1 MRKTKIVCTLGPA
14 TDREGVLRQMILAGM
29 NVARFNFSHGTHEEH
44 KKRYDEV
51 DRLRTRYDLPI
62 ATLLDTKGPEIRT
75 MNFKEGSVILK
86 EGQEFFLTTKEIEGT
101 EEGCSVT
108 YADLPHDVKV
118 GAPILIDDGLIAM
131 EVIHK
136 TDTTVYC
143 KVKNGGKVSNHKGI
157 NLPGT
162 EISMPFMS
170 DRDKSDL
177 LFGIE
182 NDFDFVAASFTRT
195 ADDIREMR
203 QFLADNGGKDIR
215 IIAKIE
221 NAQGVENIDEII
233 AVSDGI
239 MVARGD
245 MGVEIPN
252 EEVPVIQ
259 KVIIKKVYEAG
270 KIVIT
275 ATQMLD
281 SMMHNPRP
289 TRAET
294 TDVANAIYD
303 GTSAVMLSGET
314 AAGAYPVESLQTMIR
329 IAERIEED
337 INYRQRFR
345 HIDFNEHD
353 DITAAISHASVML
366 AHDMG
371 ARAIITVTKSGFT
384 ARMISRFRP
393 AFPII
398 GFTPDR
404 KSWRQMN
411 LSWGVTPLMLEL
423 KNDTMELLNSA
434 AITARNRGYVENGDI
449 TVITAGVPIGN
460 VGTTNMVK
468 VHTIGDTVTR

>member
-44 KKRYDEV
+44 KKRFDEV

-195 ADDIREMR
+195 AEDIREMR
-203 QFLADNGGKDIR
+203 QFLTDNGGKDIR

-259 KVIIKKVYEAG
+259 KVIIK
-270 KIVIT
+270 
-275 ATQMLD
+275 
-281 SMMHNPRP
+281 
-289 TRAET
+289 
-294 TDVANAIYD
+294 
-303 GTSAVMLSGET
+303 
-314 AAGAYPVESLQTMIR
+314 
-329 IAERIEED
+329 
-337 INYRQRFR
+337 
-345 HIDFNEHD
+345 
-353 DITAAISHASVML
+353 
-366 AHDMG
+366 
-371 ARAIITVTKSGFT
+371 
-384 ARMISRFRP
+384 
-393 AFPII
+393 
-398 GFTPDR
+398 
-404 KSWRQMN
+404 
-411 LSWGVTPLMLEL
+411 
-423 KNDTMELLNSA
+423 
-434 AITARNRGYVENGDI
+434 
-449 TVITAGVPIGN
+449 
-460 VGTTNMVK
+460 
-468 VHTIGDTVTR
+468 